1 MLVFVFISAFDITNF
16 FQVNYFVTT
25 LSSYTNNFDIK
36 QYNANIMTSEK
47 KNIKGKAAVYPSL
60 ITCLWTS
67 VHVTH
72 DRKQQIVY

>member
-36 QYNANIMTSEK
+36 QYNAIIMTSEK
-47 KNIKGKAAVYPSL
+47 KILKGKL
-60 ITCLWTS
+60 QFIL
-67 VHVTH
+67 H
-72 DRKQQIVY
+72 